1 MVRVKPA
8 ILISSFYVALSDLPH
23 SRQQVLW
30 RDVINP
36 QNGHIRCDMKSRPP
50 GLEVEGRFAN
60 ESVMEASLLRKRS
73 RSRRKLGSIHL
84 AYAISPSAGIAS
96 NEPGGIS
103 ESSFLFGIS
112 GKTSH
117 PQNPRPGLPLS
128 TNAITPLVSTE
139 NGMAIPLDSSWRELV
154 PSTSKGMPPPVKVD
168 ERSSRKK
175 KKETMI
181 QRQCP
186 ECDGELVL
194 ARRSE

>member
-50 GLEVEGRFAN
+50 GLEVEGSFAN

-84 AYAISPSAGIAS
+84 AYAIFPSAGIAC
-96 NEPGGIS
+96 NEPVGSLRVAFCSASPAKLTSAEPTTLAATEHKRNYTACLNGKRDGDPTR
-103 ESSFLFGIS
+103 LFVEGARS
-112 GKTSH
+112 VHLKG
-117 PQNPRPGLPLS
+117 NVAPG
-128 TNAITPLVSTE
+128 E
-139 NGMAIPLDSSWRELV
+139 G
-154 PSTSKGMPPPVKVD
+154 
-168 ERSSRKK
+168 
-175 KKETMI
+175 
-181 QRQCP
+181 
-186 ECDGELVL
+186 
-194 ARRSE
+194 